1 MKFVMLSILLMGAVS
16 LSAQKLHTHYSFL
29 PQEGGNL
36 YFIMPQ
42 KGFQTQDKKAK
53 KSFVYDIA
61 YLYSQDSATINY
73 TYFHLNTF
81 VTDSFYVSDES
92 GKALYA
98 SHSDLLYTHPK
109 GKYWIHRGTV
119 KVPYQVL
126 KSFYQ
131 SPSPI
136 RITIIA
142 QDGQRVTY
150 TMPSSKWAKHCVL
163 MQNIFTI
170 ADLNQ

>member
-1 MKFVMLSILLMGAVS
+1 MGTIS

-53 KSFVYDIA
+53 KKLIYDVA
-61 YLYSQDSATINY
+61 YLYPQDSATVNY

-98 SHSDLLYTHPK
+98 SPSERKILDSSRNGQSTVSSVEEFLPVSVTDTDHDHCTRWRTHHLYDAF
-109 GKYWIHRGTV
+109 
-119 KVPYQVL
+119 L
-126 KSFYQ
+126 EM
-131 SPSPI
+131 
-136 RITIIA
+136 
-142 QDGQRVTY
+142 GQTLY
-150 TMPSSKWAKHCVL
+150 ANAKHL
-163 MQNIFTI
+163 Y
-170 ADLNQ
+170 DS

>member
-1 MKFVMLSILLMGAVS
+1 MKFAILSILLMGAVGM
-16 LSAQKLHTHYSFL
+16 SAQKLHTYYSFL

-36 YFIMPQ
+36 YYIMPQ
-42 KGFQTQDKKAK
+42 KGFQTQDKEAK
-53 KSFVYDIA
+53 KGLVYDVA
-61 YLYSQDSATINY
+61 YLYSQDSATVNY
-73 TYFHLNTF
+73 TYFHLKNF
-81 VTDSFYVSDES
+81 VTDSFYVSDNA
-92 GKALYA
+92 GKQLHA
-98 SHSDLLYTHPK
+98 SPSALLYTHPK

-131 SPSPI
+131 SSSPI

-142 QDGQRVTY
+142 QDGQRITY
-150 TMPSSKWAKHCVL
+150 TMPPSKWAKHRVL

-170 ADLNQ
+170 ADLNR